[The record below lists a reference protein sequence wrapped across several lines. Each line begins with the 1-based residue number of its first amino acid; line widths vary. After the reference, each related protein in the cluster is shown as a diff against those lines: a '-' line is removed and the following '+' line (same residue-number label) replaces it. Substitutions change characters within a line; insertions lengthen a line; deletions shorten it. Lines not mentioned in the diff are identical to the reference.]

1 MHVTGVLTRTIS
13 PARRTALA
21 VLAAVA
27 EGEYASD
34 ILRERSQQLSGRDAA
49 LARQIVFGCLRFQGQ
64 LDFLIAHYSGRPPD
78 DLDTAVR
85 LALRVAIYQ
94 LRYLTRV
101 PPHAAVHEA
110 VEFVKSNRRAAAAF
124 TNAVLRKVDR
134 RPVAWPNA
142 ATELSCPS
150 WLLDRWSAHF
160 GEQVARGIAAAA
172 LEEPAAFV
180 RVAAGSPLPA
190 GLALE
195 PTEVA
200 GAYRVSGDPPPGLRL
215 HDISSQSILP
225 LLDLRP
231 DSRYLDL
238 CAAPGNKTIQALE
251 ASPALAVACDISF
264 KRLREMPAVAPRLV
278 LDATAAL
285 PLSLRFDRIFIDAPC
300 SGTGTLGRNPEI
312 KWRLRAE
319 ELARFKE
326 RQLAILTQAA
336 TALEPAGNLLYA
348 TCSLEQEENEKV
360 VEEFLRL
367 HPSFGLIRE
376 LWRLPGR
383 EEGDGFY
390 AALLKKEN
398 PLKR

>member
-1 MHVTGVLTRTIS
+1 MHVTGALTRTIS

-21 VLAAVA
+21 VLTEVA
-27 EGEYASD
+27 EGGYASD
-34 ILRERSQQLSGRDAA
+34 ILRERSQQLSARDAA
-49 LARQIVFGCLRFQGQ
+49 LAREIVFGCLRFQGQ
-64 LDFLIAHYSGRPPD
+64 LDFLISHYSGRQPEN
-78 DLDTAVR
+78 LDTAVR

-110 VEFVKSNRRAAAAF
+110 VEFVKSSKRAAAAL
-124 TNAVLRKVDR
+124 TNAVLRKVNR

-142 ATELSCPS
+142 AIELSCPS

-160 GEQVARGIAAAA
+160 GEQAARGIAAAA
-172 LEEPAAFV
+172 LQEPAGFV
-180 RVAAGSPLPA
+180 RVAAGSALPA
-190 GLALE
+190 GVTLE
-195 PTEVA
+195 PTAVA
-200 GAYRVSGDPPPGLRL
+200 GAYRLAGDPSPGLRL
-215 HDISSQSILP
+215 YDISSQSIVP

-264 KRLREMPAVAPRLV
+264 KRLREMPAVCPRVV

-285 PLSLRFDRIFIDAPC
+285 PFSLRFDRIFVDAPC

-312 KWRLRAE
+312 KWRLRPE

-326 RQLAILTQAA
+326 RQLAILAQAA
-336 TALEPAGNLLYA
+336 TILEPTGNLLYA
-348 TCSLEQEENEKV
+348 TCSLEQEENEEV
-360 VEEFLRL
+360 VTEFLRL
-367 HPSFGLIRE
+367 HPSFALARE
-376 LWRLPGR
+376 IWRLPGR

-390 AALLKKEN
+390 AALIRYRAGE
-398 PLKR
+398 